1 MLFSASAW
9 IDKGLGNLVRG
20 QFMRSLREINLKNEK
35 FACYSI
41 GNAVYAC
48 QRLRSRSAFVS
59 MSLLILFLLALM
71 LLWRRPSLV
80 WQLPENGACL
90 SHNRTNL
97 INAFFIVIIVLRHI
111 NQRIVPF
118 EGIDLWYQRLFD
130 GPAGQSIVSSF
141 FFFSGYGIFKAIE
154 RKRETYVK
162 ELITKRF
169 LRLYINMGIC
179 CAFSCMAYLI
189 THLTPKEALV
199 SFVDTMIG
207 AGSYWF
213 IVMTLAIYL
222 VTWFGFKVC
231 GVNRPLSAIL
241 LSFALIYVL
250 CVALIPIK
258 PMWWL
263 DTELCFPCGML
274 MALFLPKV
282 ENAVRK
288 IRVPVLL
295 VGAVCLAAGWILMKY
310 HMMPYYV
317 VKEKFGLLE
326 WLPVAWHHLLRDAY
340 HILLYPLCTV
350 VFVLGVLWLFAGI
363 KWKKEPSFL
372 VWLGGPAVFYIFVL
386 HFIPIRIIQA
396 GSLVGPYPIMSSDI
410 GSAIVCEP
418 MGSVYPELSIV
429 GMMAATLLLAY
440 GSQIVVSRIDG
451 WIFNSKK

>member
-1 MLFSASAW
+1 
-9 IDKGLGNLVRG
+9 
-20 QFMRSLREINLKNEK
+20 
-35 FACYSI
+35 
-41 GNAVYAC
+41 
-48 QRLRSRSAFVS
+48 

-71 LLWRRPSLV
+71 LLWGRPSLV

-90 SHNRTNL
+90 SHNRTNI
-97 INAFFIVIIVLRHI
+97 INAFFIIIIVLRHI

-154 RKRETYVK
+154 RKREIYVK

-179 CAFSCMAYLI
+179 CAFSCMVYLI
-189 THLTPKEALV
+189 THLTPKEALGA
-199 SFVDTMIG
+199 FVETMIG
-207 AGSYWF
+207 AGGYWF

-222 VTWFGFKVC
+222 VTWFGFKIF
-231 GVNRPLSAIL
+231 GVNRPLLSIL
-241 LSFALIYVL
+241 LSFVLIYVL

-274 MALFLPKV
+274 MALFLPEV
-282 ENAVRK
+282 ENVVRK

-295 VGAVCLAAGWILMKY
+295 VGALCLVAGWVLMKY
-310 HMMPYYV
+310 HMIPYYV

-326 WLPVAWHHLLRDAY
+326 WLPVGWQNLLRDAY

-386 HFIPIRIIQA
+386 HFIPIRIIQT
-396 GSLVGPYPIMSSDI
+396 GGLVGPYPIMSSDI
-410 GSAIVCEP
+410 GGVIVREP
-418 MGSVYPELSIV
+418 MGWGNVYPELSIV

-440 GSQIVVSRIDG
+440 GGQLVVSRIDG

>member
-1 MLFSASAW
+1 M
-9 IDKGLGNLVRG
+9 
-20 QFMRSLREINLKNEK
+20 
-35 FACYSI
+35 
-41 GNAVYAC
+41 
-48 QRLRSRSAFVS
+48 
-59 MSLLILFLLALM
+59 
-71 LLWRRPSLV
+71 V

-90 SHNRTNL
+90 SHARTNL

-111 NQRIVPF
+111 NILIVPF
-118 EGIDLWYQRLFD
+118 EGMDLWYQRFFD

-154 RKRETYVK
+154 RKREIYVK
-162 ELITKRF
+162 ELIAKRF

-179 CAFSCMAYLI
+179 CAFSCMAFLI

-207 AGSYWF
+207 AGGYWF

-231 GVNRPLSAIL
+231 GVTRPLLSIL
-241 LSFALIYVL
+241 LSFVLIYVL

-274 MALFLPKV
+274 MALYLTKV
-282 ENAVRK
+282 ENTVRK
-288 IRVPVLL
+288 IRVPVML
-295 VGAVCLAAGWILMKY
+295 VGALCLVAGWMLMKY
-310 HMMPYYV
+310 HMIPYDV
-317 VKEKFGLLE
+317 VKDKFGLLE
-326 WLPVAWHHLLRDAY
+326 WLPVDWQNLLRGAY
-340 HILLYPLCTV
+340 HILLYPLSTV

-386 HFIPIRIIQA
+386 HFIPIRVIQA
-396 GSLVGPYPIMSSDI
+396 GGLVGPYPIMSSDI
-410 GSAIVCEP
+410 AGAIVHEP
-418 MGSVYPELSIV
+418 MGWGSVCPELSIV
-429 GMMAATLLLAY
+429 GMIAATLLLAY
-440 GSQIVVSRIDG
+440 VGQFVVSRIDG
-451 WIFNSKK
+451 WIFDRKK